1 MSAVVPGTGQLYAG
15 SNRGYIFLGIE
26 AVAMMAFIKYNN
38 DSHDKRDTY
47 YGYVG
52 DPTQNNSRFSFTRL
66 EGNISPQE
74 IARLE
79 EVYAK
84 DPREF
89 YDEVTTND
97 ALAAG
102 WSDQG
107 IETGQRSQ
115 AATYMDEVN
124 NLDRKS
130 NFGLATL
137 IAKPSR
143 RHGRRPS
150 PRAHQQH
157 RAQGPPDAQ
166 DQGAPLRPQPVVRP
180 HPDPEVLMILR
191 PTAVLLFASSIA
203 LGSAPFAGASVLD
216 LPPAPPASE
225 RLAQA
230 ADLPAPAA
238 QPSMHEPRAYDGPG
252 PAGRRCAR
260 SSSPAGASSRRST
273 TRRRRCSA
281 ASRSRPG
288 RRTSRS
294 SGRGACAA
302 TRTSRPR
309 SSTRASTWASRTR
322 ATGSW
327 SASIARATSTTS
339 TS

>member
-1 MSAVVPGTGQLYAG
+1 MFAGTPCGPKTWLVLACALILGAGAATRARADLPPSTLALATSESPRSIDVLPLLQESAGKPELVLAQRTITRDIGKKTNDVGPEPEYAYVDIEGWKNPGQASLMSAVVPGTGQLYAG

-38 DSHDKRDTY
+38 DSHEKRDTY

-52 DPTQNNSRFSFTRL
+52 DPTQTNSRFSFTRL
-66 EGNISPQE
+66 EGTVPPQE

-79 EVYAK
+79 EIYAK

-137 IAKPSR
+137 IAN
-143 RHGRRPS
+143 HLV
-150 PRAHQQH
+150 ATV
-157 RAQGPPDAQ
+157 DALHL
-166 DQGAPLRPQPVVRP
+166 AR
-180 HPDPEVLMILR
+180 INN
-191 PTAVLLFASSIA
+191 IA
-203 LGSAPFAGASVLD
+203 LKQNLT
-216 LPPAPPASE
+216 LKIK
-225 RLAQA
+225 
-230 ADLPAPAA
+230 
-238 QPSMHEPRAYDGPG
+238 
-252 PAGRRCAR
+252 AR
-260 SSSPAGASSRRST
+260 PLGHRQSYGFT
-273 TRRRRCSA
+273 LTQKF
-281 ASRSRPG
+281 
-288 RRTSRS
+288 
-294 SGRGACAA
+294 
-302 TRTSRPR
+302 
-309 SSTRASTWASRTR
+309 
-322 ATGSW
+322 
-327 SASIARATSTTS
+327 
-339 TS
+339 

>member
-1 MSAVVPGTGQLYAG
+1 MVAGTPFGPKTWLVLCCALFLGAGVATRARAELPPPALAVTSPDAPRSIDVLPLLHDNQGKPELRLAQRTITRDIGKKTNDVGPEPEFAYVDIEGWKNPGQASLMSAVVPGTGQLYAG

-137 IAKPSR
+137 IAN
-143 RHGRRPS
+143 HLV
-150 PRAHQQH
+150 ATV
-157 RAQGPPDAQ
+157 DALHL
-166 DQGAPLRPQPVVRP
+166 AR
-180 HPDPEVLMILR
+180 INN
-191 PTAVLLFASSIA
+191 IA
-203 LGSAPFAGASVLD
+203 LKDHLT
-216 LPPAPPASE
+216 LKIK
-225 RLAQA
+225 
-230 ADLPAPAA
+230 
-238 QPSMHEPRAYDGPG
+238 
-252 PAGRRCAR
+252 AR
-260 SSSPAGASSRRST
+260 PYGHNQSYGLT
-273 TRRRRCSA
+273 LTQKF
-281 ASRSRPG
+281 
-288 RRTSRS
+288 
-294 SGRGACAA
+294 
-302 TRTSRPR
+302 
-309 SSTRASTWASRTR
+309 
-322 ATGSW
+322 
-327 SASIARATSTTS
+327 
-339 TS
+339 